1 MPGTP
6 LPRRLARLWPVLAL
20 VVAAGILVATGAFE
34 RRTDLVLSVAP
45 GVEVDCRNLVFVF
58 RGATAQRVTDFAGNQ
73 TWEVV
78 TSGTVRNPND
88 EALAPLTGDYGNFAL
103 RDPRSRL
110 VVNPEYVTVGDSL
123 ARLYV
128 PPGDTTMA
136 VGVTFELPDTFEPGD
151 TIDLGLVPME
161 YTDNA
166 ILGLG
171 GDPVWNVDSNAPASV
186 VALPLTRL
194 PDREG

>member
-1 MPGTP
+1 
-6 LPRRLARLWPVLAL
+6 VLAV

-34 RRTDLVLSVAP
+34 RRTDALKTAQP
-45 GVEVDCRNLVFVF
+45 GTEVDCRNLVFAF
-58 RGATAQRVTDFAGNQ
+58 RSATAQRVTDFVGKQ

-78 TSGTVRNPND
+78 TSGAVRNPHD
-88 EALAPLTGDYGNFAL
+88 EALTPLTGDYGNFAL

-110 VVNPEYVTVGDSL
+110 VVNPQYVTVGDSL

-128 PPGDTTMA
+128 PPGGTDLA
-136 VGVTFELPDTFEPGD
+136 VAVTFELPDTFEPGD

-171 GDPVWNVDSNAPASV
+171 GGQAEWNVDSHAPATV
-186 VALPLTRL
+186 VPLPLTRL